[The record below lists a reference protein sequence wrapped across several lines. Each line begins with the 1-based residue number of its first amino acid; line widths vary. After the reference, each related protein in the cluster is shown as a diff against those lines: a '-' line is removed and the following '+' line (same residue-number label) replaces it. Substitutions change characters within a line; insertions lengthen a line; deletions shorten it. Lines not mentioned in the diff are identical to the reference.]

1 MSGRLPPAT
10 GCLLDIDGTLL
21 IDDAAV
27 PGAAA
32 ALQRL
37 RGSRRPFRLIT
48 NTTRRSRAA
57 TARILRDAGFD
68 IEAATILTPAV
79 LARRRILASG
89 RTRTT
94 FLLPQEAIADLTG
107 VQAVNER
114 ADWVVVGD
122 CGAGF
127 TWERLNLAFR
137 LLRAG
142 ASLLALQKNRFWH
155 DGERGCVLDAG
166 PFVHALEYAT
176 GVEAEVLGKP
186 SSAFFRLA
194 LEDLGLPAGEVL
206 MVGDD
211 PEADVG
217 GGRGA
222 GCLTV
227 LVRTGRYRDGD
238 DLPAGLRPDAVVDS
252 VADLF

>member
-1 MSGRLPPAT
+1 MRPAAPSAA
-10 GCLLDIDGTLL
+10 GFLLDIDGTLL
-21 IDDAAV
+21 VDDDAL
-27 PGAAA
+27 PGASA
-32 ALQRL
+32 ALRRL
-37 RGSRRPFRLIT
+37 RDSRRPFRLIT

-57 TARILRDAGFD
+57 TARVLRDAGFD
-68 IEAATILTPAV
+68 VGADAILTPAV

-94 FLLPQEAIADLTG
+94 FLLPQEALADLTG
-107 VQAVNER
+107 VQAVEEG
-114 ADWVVVGD
+114 ADWVLVGD

-137 LLRAG
+137 MLRAG

-155 DGERGCVLDAG
+155 DGERGWVLDAG
-166 PFVHALEYAT
+166 PFVQALEYAA

-186 SSAFFRLA
+186 SREFFRLA
-194 LEDLGLPAGEVL
+194 LEEIGLPAGEVM

-211 PEADVG
+211 PEADVRG
-217 GGRGA
+217 GGEA
-222 GCLTV
+222 GCRTA
-227 LVRTGRYRDGD
+227 LVCTGRYPPGA
-238 DLPAGLRPDAVVDS
+238 DLPPGVRPDTVLDS